1 MKIQNN
7 NIDLYNINS
16 LIASRIS
23 DYRYKKNLT
32 QDKISEMLHMSRTA
46 YNQLE
51 TGKTKLTV
59 EKLYEIS
66 RVLDVPVRYLL
77 PDLDEKIDEASV
89 LEFSE
94 EILGDVIQKLDSIK
108 KSGNDTNELKEN
120 PLPS

>member
-66 RVLDVPVRYLL
+66 RVLDVPVRYFL

-120 PLPS
+120 PSPS

>member
-1 MKIQNN
+1 MKMQNN

-23 DYRYKKNLT
+23 DYRDKKNLT

-66 RVLDVPVRYLL
+66 RVLDVPVRYFL

>member
-66 RVLDVPVRYLL
+66 RVLDVPVRYFL

>member
-1 MKIQNN
+1 
-7 NIDLYNINS
+7 
-16 LIASRIS
+16 
-23 DYRYKKNLT
+23 
-32 QDKISEMLHMSRTA
+32 MSRTA

-66 RVLDVPVRYLL
+66 RVLDVPVRYFL

>member
-66 RVLDVPVRYLL
+66 RVLDVPVRYFL

-120 PLPS
+120 PLPR

>member
-1 MKIQNN
+1 MKMQNN
-7 NIDLYNINS
+7 NIDFYNINS

-23 DYRYKKNLT
+23 DYRDKKNLT